1 MAAGK
6 DNLIPMN
13 ERTEDEQREIARK
26 GGIES
31 GKARRRKRTMKE
43 AAQIILNAHVSAEK
57 AELLKKCGI
66 AEQDC
71 TNLMLIMA
79 KAVQMAADGDLK
91 AAEFVRDILGEN
103 PQYKIYEKRLEY
115 LVADKEAKHSIAC
128 DWVQAVLE
136 TDAAERASDTR

>member
-6 DNLIPMN
+6 ENLIPMN

-43 AAQIILNAHVSAEK
+43 AAQIVLNAPVSAEK
-57 AELLKKCGI
+57 AELLKKYGI

-71 TNLMLIMA
+71 TNLMLIMV
-79 KAVQMAADGDLK
+79 KAFQMAADGNLK

-115 LVADKEAKHSIAC
+115 LIAEKEAVHTLT
-128 DWVQAVLE
+128 DEWVAAIPE
-136 TDAAERASDTR
+136 FTDSE

>member
-6 DNLIPMN
+6 ENLIPMN

-43 AAQIILNAHVSAEK
+43 AAQIVLNAPVSAEK
-57 AELLKKCGI
+57 AELLKKYGI

-71 TNLMLIMA
+71 TNLMLIMV
-79 KAVQMAADGDLK
+79 KAVQMATDGNLK

-115 LVADKEAKHSIAC
+115 LIAEKEAVHTLT
-128 DWVQAVLE
+128 DEWVAAIPE
-136 TDAAERASDTR
+136 FTDSK

>member
-43 AAQIILNAHVSAEK
+43 AAQIILKAPVNDEQ
-57 AELLKKCGI
+57 AELLKKYDI

-115 LVADKEAKHSIAC
+115 LIADKEASHTLT
-128 DWVQAVLE
+128 DEWVSAVLAVE
-136 TDAAERASDTR
+136 DD

>member
-1 MAAGK
+1 MASSK

-31 GKARRRKRTMKE
+31 GKTRRRKRTMRE
-43 AAQIILNAHVSAEK
+43 AAQIILKAPVNTEQ
-57 AELLKKCGI
+57 AELLKKYGI

-71 TNLMLIMA
+71 TNLMLLMA
-79 KAVQMAADGDLK
+79 KAVQMATDGDLK

-115 LVADKEAKHSIAC
+115 LIADKESQSTLVNEWVSAVLAC
-128 DWVQAVLE
+128 DNQ
-136 TDAAERASDTR
+136 

>member
-6 DNLIPMN
+6 ENLIPMN
-13 ERTEDEQREIARK
+13 ERTEEEQREIARK

-43 AAQIILNAHVSAEK
+43 AAQIVLNAPVSAEK
-57 AELLKKCGI
+57 AELLKKYGI

-71 TNLMLIMA
+71 TNLMLIMV
-79 KAVQMAADGDLK
+79 KAVQMATDGNLK

-115 LVADKEAKHSIAC
+115 LIAEKEAVHTLT
-128 DWVQAVLE
+128 DEWVAAIPE
-136 TDAAERASDTR
+136 FTDSE

>member
-43 AAQIILNAHVSAEK
+43 AAQIILNAPVSAEK
-57 AELLKKCGI
+57 AELLKKYGI
-66 AEQDC
+66 AEQDY

-115 LVADKEAKHSIAC
+115 LIADKEASHTLA
-128 DWVQAVLE
+128 DEWVSAVLAGE
-136 TDAAERASDTR
+136 DD

>member
-1 MAAGK
+1 MATGK

-13 ERTEDEQREIARK
+13 ERTEEEQREIARK

-43 AAQIILNAHVSAEK
+43 AAQIILNAPANAEQ
-57 AELLKKCGI
+57 AELSKKYGI

-115 LVADKEAKHSIAC
+115 LIADKEAAHTLADEWIASIPELA
-128 DWVQAVLE
+128 DDE
-136 TDAAERASDTR
+136 

>member
-43 AAQIILNAHVSAEK
+43 AAQIILKAPVNDEQ
-57 AELLKKCGI
+57 AELLKKYGI

-71 TNLMLIMA
+71 TNLSPCA
-79 KAVQMAADGDLK
+79 
-91 AAEFVRDILGEN
+91 R
-103 PQYKIYEKRLEY
+103 QYLPK
-115 LVADKEAKHSIAC
+115 
-128 DWVQAVLE
+128 
-136 TDAAERASDTR
+136 

>member
-6 DNLIPMN
+6 NNLIPMN

-43 AAQIILNAHVSAEK
+43 AAQIVLNAPVSAEK
-57 AELLKKCGI
+57 AELLKKYGI

-71 TNLMLIMA
+71 TNLMLIMV
-79 KAVQMAADGDLK
+79 KAVQMATDGNLK

-115 LVADKEAKHSIAC
+115 LIAEKEAVHTLT
-128 DWVQAVLE
+128 DEWVAAIPE
-136 TDAAERASDTR
+136 FTDSE

>member
-6 DNLIPMN
+6 ENLIPMN

-43 AAQIILNAHVSAEK
+43 AAQIVLNAPVSAEK
-57 AELLKKCGI
+57 AELLKKYGI

-71 TNLMLIMA
+71 TNLMLIMV
-79 KAVQMAADGDLK
+79 KAVQMAADGNLK

-115 LVADKEAKHSIAC
+115 LIAEKEAVHTLT
-128 DWVQAVLE
+128 DEWVAAIPE
-136 TDAAERASDTR
+136 FTDSE

>member
-6 DNLIPMN
+6 ENLIPMN
-13 ERTEDEQREIARK
+13 ERTEEEQREIARK

-43 AAQIILNAHVSAEK
+43 AAQIVLNAPVSAEK
-57 AELLKKCGI
+57 AELLKKYGI

-71 TNLMLIMA
+71 TSLMLIMV
-79 KAVQMAADGDLK
+79 KAVQMAADGNLK

-115 LVADKEAKHSIAC
+115 LIAEKEAVHTLT
-128 DWVQAVLE
+128 DEWVAAIPE
-136 TDAAERASDTR
+136 FTDSE